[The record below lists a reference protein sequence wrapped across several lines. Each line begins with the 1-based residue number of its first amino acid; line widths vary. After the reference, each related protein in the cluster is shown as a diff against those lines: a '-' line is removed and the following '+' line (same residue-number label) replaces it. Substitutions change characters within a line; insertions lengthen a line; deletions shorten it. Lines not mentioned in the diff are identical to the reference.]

1 MPGKHALLSASASH
15 RWLACPPSAKL
26 CAELPDSSSSFAQ
39 QGTDAHSLCEYKLH
53 KALGHEAKDP
63 TEDLTFFD
71 EEMADCSD
79 MYNGPPVKTTIL
91 NFLRAP
97 WHVNLISKN
106 VRSLPGLG
114 LFSSPHTSGNKSRW
128 FPLTYFQRC
137 ETMAAPQPLPYAAK
151 MP

>member
-1 MPGKHALLSASASH
+1 MKRKSMRKGMLRAAVAL
-15 RWLACPPSAKL
+15 
-26 CAELPDSSSSFAQ
+26 
-39 QGTDAHSLCEYKLH
+39 SL
-53 KALGHEAKDP
+53 LGG
-63 TEDLTFFD
+63 
-71 EEMADCSD
+71 MAV
-79 MYNGPPVKTTIL
+79 YNGPPVKTTIL

>member
-1 MPGKHALLSASASH
+1 MATANINIQADADLKKETEGLFNSETREAL
-15 RWLACPPSAKL
+15 
-26 CAELPDSSSSFAQ
+26 AEYAEMKAHPERYKRHKSF
-39 QGTDAHSLCEYKLH
+39 GDLL
-53 KALGHEAKDP
+53 KD
-63 TEDLTFFD
+63 
-71 EEMADCSD
+71 
-79 MYNGPPVKTTIL
+79 YNGPPVKTTIL